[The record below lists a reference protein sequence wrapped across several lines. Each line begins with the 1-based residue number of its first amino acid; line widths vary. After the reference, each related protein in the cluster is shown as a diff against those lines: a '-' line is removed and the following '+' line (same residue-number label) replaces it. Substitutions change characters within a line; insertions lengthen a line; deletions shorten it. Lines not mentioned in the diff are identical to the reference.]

1 MTCGIIS
8 QLERATEN
16 DHQVSEILLHPGFEE
31 TNLKFNFG
39 VLVLIK
45 EFDLKLDFLN
55 VICLPPNRSF
65 NQFEQTQCI
74 TTGWGSEPDL
84 QKEISPLLEFNECRS
99 TLRSQMGSSFQL
111 HKSFVCAGGSY
122 NS

>member
-1 MTCGIIS
+1 M
-8 QLERATEN
+8 EKETEN
-16 DHQVSEILLHPGFEE
+16 DRQVSEILLHPGFEE

-84 QKEISPLLEFNECRS
+84 QKEISPLLEFKECRS

-111 HKSFVCAGGSY
+111 HESFVCAGGSY